1 MKGANPFFVPEIS
14 DGTPEDGKMNS
25 ENGLPHFDDIP
36 MFGGSISNFGK
47 FIWWSQL
54 ILQQL
59 TSPTSGP
66 PSCWTNQ
73 GFASASCGNARAM
86 APIPLN
92 HDLMPKQTCIP
103 YKCVSNICAS
113 PKNAYIHKKH
123 YSIFMNDVCVCVIVC
138 VFLCVVY
145 LLLFHRFIIWKHVLR
160 ITAICFWRNHLYG
173 KGQGSTTH
181 ALPSLLHQQWSAV
194 IEGLVSR
201 KIYSTCFLPANIGVS
216 RKFSHPILWSP
227 WPFQV
232 SKLATSPQS
241 STGTSHRMHT
251 VLHWSTGTHL
261 VCGP

>member
-123 YSIFMNDVCVCVIVC
+123 YSIFMNDVCVCVRDRLCFFVRGIPIVVSSFHHLKTC
-138 VFLCVVY
+138 PPHHSD
-145 LLLFHRFIIWKHVLR
+145 LLLEKSSLR
-160 ITAICFWRNHLYG
+160 QRAGLHDPCLAI
-173 KGQGSTTH
+173 S
-181 ALPSLLHQQWSAV
+181 PPSAV
-194 IEGLVSR
+194 ISSDRRVGFQENLQYMFFTSKYR
-201 KIYSTCFLPANIGVS
+201 GVQEIFPS
-216 RKFSHPILWSP
+216 NSLES
-227 WPFQV
+227 
-232 SKLATSPQS
+232 LAIS
-241 STGTSHRMHT
+241 GI
-251 VLHWSTGTHL
+251 
-261 VCGP
+261 

>member
-73 GFASASCGNARAM
+73 DFASASCGNARAM
-86 APIPLN
+86 APIPRN

-123 YSIFMNDVCVCVIVC
+123 YTSSTAQGGGGSFKNRKPIGELGCCESGMAERIHWWTERCLRSPLFLSLSLTTDLTTYLSI
-138 VFLCVVY
+138 Y
-145 LLLFHRFIIWKHVLR
+145 LS
-160 ITAICFWRNHLYG
+160 ICL
-173 KGQGSTTH
+173 
-181 ALPSLLHQQWSAV
+181 
-194 IEGLVSR
+194 
-201 KIYSTCFLPANIGVS
+201 STCLSVVQCHS
-216 RKFSHPILWSP
+216 E
-227 WPFQV
+227 
-232 SKLATSPQS
+232 
-241 STGTSHRMHT
+241 
-251 VLHWSTGTHL
+251 
-261 VCGP
+261 

>member
-1 MKGANPFFVPEIS
+1 MCIS
-14 DGTPEDGKMNS
+14 KKMR
-25 ENGLPHFDDIP
+25 I
-36 MFGGSISNFGK
+36 
-47 FIWWSQL
+47 
-54 ILQQL
+54 
-59 TSPTSGP
+59 
-66 PSCWTNQ
+66 
-73 GFASASCGNARAM
+73 
-86 APIPLN
+86 
-92 HDLMPKQTCIP
+92 
-103 YKCVSNICAS
+103 
-113 PKNAYIHKKH
+113 YIRNTIV
-123 YSIFMNDVCVCVIVC
+123 YLWMMCVCVCVC
-138 VFLCVVY
+138 AWSSVFLLCVVY